1 MKKITL
7 IFMGWLA
14 VMGVHAVNTLTLS
27 SANGAPGEEVTISV
41 TLENTDE
48 PSAIQLFIPLDETLT
63 YVEGSAMSGAH
74 SSSHTVMGGVK
85 NNVLTL
91 MIYSLSLA
99 PVESGSGEV
108 ASFKLKLGN
117 QPKNIALNISEC
129 VLTKAD
135 KTTVEANVQGG
146 TVTILCP
153 KASFQSMTLD
163 YGRVPINDVYSKTLN
178 VSNIGNETLT
188 ITGLAFSD
196 NAFTTTQQ
204 LPLDIAPGASRNIQI
219 NFSPTERSSV
229 NTQLFVVCNSISKLN
244 TIVLKAQP
252 YAVNELHV
260 VETGGV
266 SDEEVTVELKMNNM
280 DPITGFQFE
289 FNLPNVFK
297 YVENSFTLS
306 DRKNDHS
313 LTTTCNSSVLRAVCF
328 SPSNS
333 PFEGND
339 GVVAS
344 FKVRLNGQNG
354 TTLKASKA
362 ILTAVIDGRIMDVA
376 SDNYGAYISINSPRI
391 SVTSSI
397 NMGSVPVTEEC
408 KYRLSIRNQG
418 GAPLTISRIIFDN
431 DALSTDREYP
441 LVIPA
446 NSTDYVTVEYSSL
459 EESEFS
465 SQMQI
470 YSNDPNNRLKTVT
483 VKGCRFAPNYLS
495 FEANDVLIAEKQRV
509 DVILDNYDAIS
520 GIQFD
525 VSVPVKGSGS
535 KAKPVYV
542 PSDEAYTAP
551 ERANGMTVTWR
562 ETSTGVYRYFIY
574 SMSGNAIEQGYG
586 NIMTLNFSPTDDLE
600 PGNVTF
606 NISNITLSTPDLT
619 DKYSGGNLTV
629 SFYVEDYMLGDVN
642 GDGKVTIT
650 DAVAIVNYKLE
661 RPPVRFIRAA
671 ADVNRDREITITDA
685 VRIVNMILND
695 YSGTK
700 IRWMPMEL
708 LADPQ

>member
-1 MKKITL
+1 
-7 IFMGWLA
+7 MGWLA

-48 PSAIQLFIPLDETLT
+48 PSAIQLSIPLDETLT

-219 NFSPTERSSV
+219 NFSPTERSAV

-244 TIVLKAQP
+244 TITLKAQP

-266 SDEEVTVELKMNNM
+266 SDEEVTVELTMNNM

-297 YVENSFTLS
+297 YVDNSFTLS
-306 DRKNDHS
+306 NRKNDHS

-376 SDNYGAYISINSPRI
+376 SGNYGAYISINSPRI
-391 SVTSSI
+391 YVVSSI
-397 NMGSVPVTEEC
+397 NMGRVSVTEEC
-408 KYRLSIRNQG
+408 KYQLNIRNQG

-431 DALSTDREYP
+431 DALSIDKECP
-441 LVIPA
+441 FVIPA
-446 NSTDYVTVEYSSL
+446 NSSDYVTVEYSCL

-483 VKGCRFAPNYLS
+483 VKGSRFAPNYLS
-495 FEANDVLIAEKQRV
+495 FEANDVLIAEDQSV

-535 KAKPVYV
+535 KARPVYV
-542 PSDEAYTAP
+542 PSDDAYTAQ
-551 ERANGMTVTWR
+551 ERGNGMTVMWR
-562 ETSTGVYRYFIY
+562 ETSTGIYRYFIY
-574 SMSGNAIEQGYG
+574 SMSGNAIERGYG
-586 NIMTLNFSPTDDLE
+586 NIMTLNFSPADALE
-600 PGNVTF
+600 AGNVTF
-606 NISNITLSTPDLT
+606 NISNITLSTPTLT

-629 SFYVEDYMLGDVN
+629 SFNVVDGLLGDADDDRSVDVADIVVVANYILTN
-642 GDGKVTIT
+642 GGVTISR
-650 DAVAIVNYKLE
+650 IN
-661 RPPVRFIRAA
+661 
-671 ADVNRDREITITDA
+671 ADVDCDGSIDVA
-685 VRIVNMILND
+685 DIVGIANIILNGGHGNAKQRD
-695 YSGTK
+695 YPSM
-700 IRWMPMEL
+700 IYP
-708 LADPQ
+708 D